1 MKNKR
6 YFISIVSH
14 GHMKFI
20 SENRNLKKINS
31 LENVIVAVKDNVADT
46 ALERYCI
53 ESGLEYIQS
62 AKQVGF
68 GENNNEVFEYL
79 DNKYEIK
86 ADDFFLVVNPDVL
99 ISQEEFIKLVSILS
113 EAKQGVYTVNLF
125 SDVSLQTPE
134 QSLRRFPSFLSAL
147 NMFIAKPVCKSY
159 DKAVLNQFDRVE
171 WASGAFL
178 IFSASIYRK
187 LEGFDVGYFMYY
199 EDVDICHRYT
209 KITGQMVHFLKNI
222 NAVHEGAYKNRD
234 VFSKHFYWYLKS
246 LFRFLIR
253 K

>member
-14 GHMKFI
+14 GHLKFI
-20 SENRNLKKINS
+20 SENSSLIEINA
-31 LENVIVAVKDNVADT
+31 LENVTITIKDNIAD
-46 ALERYCI
+46 AVLKSYCLKA
-53 ESGLEYIQS
+53 GFEYIS
-62 AKQVGF
+62 SEKQVGF
-68 GENNNEVFEYL
+68 GENNNEVFDYVN
-79 DNKYEIK
+79 NKYEVN

-99 ISQEEFIKLVSILS
+99 ISQEDFIKLIALLVTV
-113 EAKQGVYTVNLF
+113 EEGVYTVNLF
-125 SDVSLQTPE
+125 TDISLSIPE
-134 QSLRRFPSFLSAL
+134 QSLRMFPNFLSAL

-159 DKAVLNQFDRVE
+159 DKNVLNQFSGVE

-178 IFSASIYRK
+178 IFSASVYK
-187 LEGFDVGYFMYY
+187 QLKGFDVGYFMYY
-199 EDVDICHRYT
+199 EDVDICYRYT
-209 KITGQMVHFLKNI
+209 KKFGQTVQFLKTI
-222 NAVHEGAYKNRD
+222 SAVHEGAYKNRD